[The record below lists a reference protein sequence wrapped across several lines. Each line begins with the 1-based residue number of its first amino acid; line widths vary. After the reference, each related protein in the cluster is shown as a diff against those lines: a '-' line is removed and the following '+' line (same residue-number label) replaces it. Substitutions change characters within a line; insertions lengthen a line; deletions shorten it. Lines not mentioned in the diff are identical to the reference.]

1 MAKETVSAMV
11 EGGKATAGP
20 PLGPALGP
28 KGINI
33 GQVIAKIN
41 EKTKDLAGMQVP
53 VEVIIDSETK
63 EFEIKVG
70 TPPTTALIK
79 KEIGIEKAAISEEDA
94 KAGKKVVGDLKIEQA
109 VKVAKV
115 KQDAMLASSLKS
127 AVKEVIATVVS
138 MKGVTVEGMD
148 PKDALKAIDE
158 GKFDE
163 KIK

>member
-33 GQVIAKIN
+33 GQVIAEIN
-41 EKTKDLAGMQVP
+41 KKTKDLAGMQVP

-115 KQDAMLASSLKS
+115 KRDAMLASDLKN
-127 AVKEVIATVVS
+127 AVKEVIATTVS
-138 MKGVTVEGMD
+138 MKGITVEGMD
-148 PKDALKAIDE
+148 PKDALKAIDD